1 MNMTAF
7 WDLGKVALKVND
19 LKKMTQFYQEALGL
33 DLMEEKENSVVLG
46 VAADNTP
53 LVELIKLQ
61 SPAARKRTT
70 GLFHLAIL
78 LPTRADLGSI
88 LYHLLTKKYGI
99 DGASDHGYSEAIYF
113 NDPEGNGIE
122 IYRDKELSTWDVRP
136 DGKIEG
142 VTEAMDADGVIGA
155 MVKIYDIIPAGSKM
169 GHVHLTVH
177 DLVETQQFYE
187 NVLGISLK
195 SDFFGQ
201 AKFFAAGN
209 YHHHIGSNMW
219 AGKHLPAAEENQPG
233 LAYFTWVVADSA
245 AYEALKGRLVHAE
258 VSFEEAGNTLIFK
271 DNSGIEIHAVVH
283 QGE

>member
-1 MNMTAF
+1 MTAF

-19 LKKMTQFYQEALGL
+19 LKKMTQFYQEAIGL
-33 DLMEEKENSVVLG
+33 DLLEQKENAAVLG

-53 LVELIKLQ
+53 LVELIQLDAPSDRKL
-61 SPAARKRTT
+61 TT

-88 LYHLLTKKYGI
+88 LYHLLTKKYAI
-99 DGASDHGYSEAIYF
+99 DGASDHGYSEAIYLT
-113 NDPEGNGIE
+113 DPEGNGIE
-122 IYRDKELSTWDVRP
+122 IYRDKERSIWDVRP

-155 MVKIYDIIPAGSKM
+155 MVKIYDGIPSGSIM

-219 AGKHLPAAEENQPG
+219 AGKKLPAAEENQPG
-233 LAYFTWVVADSA
+233 LAYFTWVVADHA
-245 AYEALKGRLVHAE
+245 AYEALKGRLNNE
-258 VSFEEAGNTLIFK
+258 GISFEESANELIFK
-271 DNSGIEIHAVVH
+271 DNSGIEIHAAIH
-283 QGE
+283 QG

>member
-1 MNMTAF
+1 MNMRAF

-19 LKKMTQFYQEALGL
+19 LKKMTQFYQEAIGL

-46 VAADNTP
+46 VAAGNTP
-53 LVELIKLQ
+53 LVELIQL
-61 SPAARKRTT
+61 AAPSNRKRTT

-88 LYHLLTKKYGI
+88 LYHLLTKKYAI
-99 DGASDHGYSEAIYF
+99 DGASDHGYSEAIYL

-122 IYRDKELSTWDVRP
+122 IYRDKDMSDWDIRP

-155 MVKIYDIIPAGSKM
+155 MVKIYDGIPSGSIM

-177 DLVETQQFYE
+177 DLVETQQFYQ

-219 AGKHLPAAEENQPG
+219 AGKQLPAAEKSQPG
-233 LAYFTWVVADSA
+233 T
-245 AYEALKGRLVHAE
+245 G
-258 VSFEEAGNTLIFK
+258 
-271 DNSGIEIHAVVH
+271 
-283 QGE
+283 

>member
-1 MNMTAF
+1 MTAF

-19 LKKMTQFYQEALGL
+19 LKKMTQFYQEAIGL

-46 VAADNTP
+46 VAAGNTP
-53 LVELIKLQ
+53 LVELIQL
-61 SPAARKRTT
+61 AAPSNRKRTT

-88 LYHLLTKKYGI
+88 LYHLLTKKYAI
-99 DGASDHGYSEAIYF
+99 DGASDHGYSEAIYL

-122 IYRDKELSTWDVRP
+122 IYRDKEMSDWDIRP

-155 MVKIYDIIPAGSKM
+155 MVKIYDGIPSGSIM

-177 DLVETQQFYE
+177 DLVETQQFYQ

-201 AKFFAAGN
+201 AKFFAAVT
-209 YHHHIGSNMW
+209 YHRPDGSNGW
-219 AGKHLPAAEENQPG
+219 PGKRFPAAEKSQPG
-233 LAYFTWVVADSA
+233 LAYFTWVVADNT
-245 AYEALKGRLVHAE
+245 AYEALKSRLVQAE
-258 VSFEEAGNTLIFK
+258 VSFEEADNTLIFK
-271 DNSGIEIHAVVH
+271 DNSGIEIHAVIH
-283 QGE
+283 Q

>member
-19 LKKMTQFYQEALGL
+19 LKKMTQFYQEAIGL

-53 LVELIKLQ
+53 LVELIQL
-61 SPAARKRTT
+61 AAPSNRKRTT

-88 LYHLLTKKYGI
+88 LYHLLTKKYAI
-99 DGASDHGYSEAIYF
+99 DGASDHGYSEAIYL

-122 IYRDKELSTWDVRP
+122 IYRDKEMSDWDIRP

-155 MVKIYDIIPAGSKM
+155 MVKIYDGIPSGSIM

-177 DLVETQQFYE
+177 DLVETQQFYQ

-219 AGKHLPAAEENQPG
+219 AGKQFPAAEKSQPG
-233 LAYFTWVVADSA
+233 LAYFTWVVADNT
-245 AYEALKGRLVHAE
+245 AYEALKSRLVQAE
-258 VSFEEAGNTLIFK
+258 VSFEEADNTLIFK
-271 DNSGIEIHAVVH
+271 DNSGIEIHAVIH
-283 QGE
+283 Q

>member
-1 MNMTAF
+1 MTAF

-19 LKKMTQFYQEALGL
+19 LEEMTQFYREAIGL
-33 DLMEEKENSVVLG
+33 DLLEQKENAAVLG

-53 LVELIKLQ
+53 LVELIQLDAP
-61 SPAARKRTT
+61 SDRKRTT

-78 LPTRADLGSI
+78 LPTRAALGSV
-88 LYHLLTKKYGI
+88 LYHLLTKKYAI
-99 DGASDHGYSEAIYF
+99 DGASDHGYSEAIYLH
-113 NDPEGNGIE
+113 DPEGNGIE
-122 IYRDKELSTWDVRP
+122 IYRDKEMSVWDVRP

-155 MVKIYDIIPAGSKM
+155 MVKIYDGIPAGSIM

-177 DLVETQQFYE
+177 DLIETQQFYE

-219 AGKHLPAAEENQPG
+219 AGKQLPPAEETQPG
-233 LAYFTWVVADSA
+233 LAYFTWLVADSA
-245 AYEALKGRLVHAE
+245 AYEALKGRLSNE
-258 VSFEEAGNTLIFK
+258 GISFEESASELIFK
-271 DNSGIEIHAVVH
+271 DNSGIEIHATIH
-283 QGE
+283 H

>member
-1 MNMTAF
+1 MTAF
-7 WDLGKVALKVND
+7 WNLGKVTLKIND

-53 LVELIKLQ
+53 LVELIQL
-61 SPAARKRTT
+61 AAPSDRKRTT

-88 LYHLLTKKYGI
+88 LYHLLTKKYDI
-99 DGASDHGYSEAIYF
+99 DGASDHGYSEAIYLQ
-113 NDPEGNGIE
+113 DPEGNGIE
-122 IYRDKELSTWDVRP
+122 IYRDKELADWDIRP

-155 MVKIYDIIPAGSKM
+155 MVKIYDGIPAGSKM

-233 LAYFTWVVADSA
+233 LAYFTWVVADNA
-245 AYEALKGRLVHAE
+245 AYEALKGRLVQAE
-258 VSFEEAGNTLIFK
+258 VSFEETDNTLIFK

>member
-19 LKKMTQFYQEALGL
+19 LQKMKQFYQEALGL

-53 LVELIKLQ
+53 LVELIQL
-61 SPAARKRTT
+61 AAPSDRKRTT

-78 LPTRADLGSI
+78 LPTRADLGSF

-122 IYRDKELSTWDVRP
+122 IYRDKELSAWDVRP

-155 MVKIYDIIPAGSKM
+155 MVKIYDGIPTGSIM

-233 LAYFTWVVADSA
+233 LVYFTWVVADGA
-245 AYEALKGRLVHAE
+245 AYEALKGRLVQAE
-258 VSFEEAGNTLIFK
+258 VSFEETDNTLIFK
-271 DNSGIEIHAVVH
+271 DNSGIEIHAVIH

>member
-1 MNMTAF
+1 MTAF

-53 LVELIKLQ
+53 LVELIQLQ
-61 SPAARKRTT
+61 TPSSRKRTT

-78 LPTRADLGSI
+78 LPTRADLGSF
-88 LYHLLTKKYGI
+88 LYHLLTNKY
-99 DGASDHGYSEAIYF
+99 DLEGASDHGYSEAIYF
-113 NDPEGNGIE
+113 HDPEDNGIE
-122 IYRDKELSTWDVRP
+122 VYRDKEMSAWDIRP

-142 VTEAMDADGVIGA
+142 VTVAMDADGVIGA
-155 MVKIYDIIPAGSKM
+155 MSKIYDGIPAGSKM

-177 DLVETQQFYE
+177 DLAETQQFYE

-219 AGKHLPAAEENQPG
+219 AGKQLPAARENQPG
-233 LAYFTWVVADSA
+233 LAYFTWVVADKT
-245 AYEALKGRLVHAE
+245 AYEALKGRLVQAE
-258 VSFEEAGNTLIFK
+258 VAFEEADNTLIFK
-271 DNSGIEIHAVVH
+271 DNSGIEIHAVIH
-283 QGE
+283 PGE

>member
-53 LVELIKLQ
+53 LVELIQLAEP
-61 SPAARKRTT
+61 SNRKRTT

-155 MVKIYDIIPAGSKM
+155 MVKIYDSIPAGSKM

-233 LAYFTWVVADSA
+233 LAYFTWVVADNS
-245 AYEALKGRLVHAE
+245 AYEALKGRLVQAE
-258 VSFEEAGNTLIFK
+258 VSFEEADNILIFK

-283 QGE
+283 QG

>member
-19 LKKMTQFYQEALGL
+19 LKKMTQFYQEAIGL

-53 LVELIKLQ
+53 LVELIQL
-61 SPAARKRTT
+61 AAPSNRKRTT

-88 LYHLLTKKYGI
+88 LYHLLTKKYAI
-99 DGASDHGYSEAIYF
+99 DGASDHGYSEAIYL

-122 IYRDKELSTWDVRP
+122 IYRDKDMSDWDIRP

-155 MVKIYDIIPAGSKM
+155 M
-169 GHVHLTVH
+169 GH
-177 DLVETQQFYE
+177 
-187 NVLGISLK
+187 
-195 SDFFGQ
+195 
-201 AKFFAAGN
+201 
-209 YHHHIGSNMW
+209 
-219 AGKHLPAAEENQPG
+219 
-233 LAYFTWVVADSA
+233 
-245 AYEALKGRLVHAE
+245 
-258 VSFEEAGNTLIFK
+258 
-271 DNSGIEIHAVVH
+271 
-283 QGE
+283 

>member
-1 MNMTAF
+1 M
-7 WDLGKVALKVND
+7 
-19 LKKMTQFYQEALGL
+19 
-33 DLMEEKENSVVLG
+33 
-46 VAADNTP
+46 
-53 LVELIKLQ
+53 
-61 SPAARKRTT
+61 
-70 GLFHLAIL
+70 
-78 LPTRADLGSI
+78 GSI

-122 IYRDKELSTWDVRP
+122 IYRDKEMSTWDVRP

-155 MVKIYDIIPAGSKM
+155 MVKIYDGIPSGSIM

-219 AGKHLPAAEENQPG
+219 AGKHLPTAEANQPG
-233 LAYFTWVVADSA
+233 LAYFTWVVADGA
-245 AYEALKGRLVHAE
+245 AYEALKGRLNNEGFRLKKRTTHLSSKTTAA
-258 VSFEEAGNTLIFK
+258 SRSTLSSTK
-271 DNSGIEIHAVVH
+271 ENN
-283 QGE
+283 

>member
-46 VAADNTP
+46 VAAGNTP
-53 LVELIKLQ
+53 LVELIQLH

-122 IYRDKELSTWDVRP
+122 IYRDKELSAWDVRP

-155 MVKIYDIIPAGSKM
+155 MVKIYDGIPSGSIM

-201 AKFFAAGN
+201 AKFFASGN

-233 LAYFTWVVADSA
+233 LAYFTWVVADGT
-245 AYEALKGRLVHAE
+245 AYEALKDRLVHGE
-258 VSFEEAGNTLIFK
+258 VSFEETDNTLIFK
-271 DNSGIEIHAVVH
+271 DNSGIEIHAGIH
-283 QGE
+283 HG

>member
-1 MNMTAF
+1 MTAF

-19 LKKMTQFYQEALGL
+19 LEKMTKFYQEAIGL
-33 DLMEEKENSVVLG
+33 DLLEQKDNTAILG

-53 LVELIKLQ
+53 LVELVQLGAP
-61 SPAARKRTT
+61 SNRKRTT

-88 LYHLLTKKYGI
+88 LYHLLTKKYDI
-99 DGASDHGYSEAIYF
+99 DGASDHGYSEAIYLH
-113 NDPEGNGIE
+113 DPEDNGIE
-122 IYRDKELSTWDVRP
+122 IYRDKDQSEWDIRP

-155 MVKIYDIIPAGSKM
+155 MTKIYDGIPAGSIM

-177 DLVETQQFYE
+177 DLAETQQFYE
-187 NVLGISLK
+187 NVLGIALK

-219 AGKHLPAAEENQPG
+219 AGKHLPSAEENQPG
-233 LAYFTWVVADSA
+233 LAYFTWVVADDA
-245 AYEALKGRLVHAE
+245 AYEALKGRLVQGE
-258 VSFEEAGNTLIFK
+258 VSFEEADNTLIFK

-283 QGE
+283 QGQ

>member
-1 MNMTAF
+1 MTAF

-53 LVELIKLQ
+53 LVELIQL
-61 SPAARKRTT
+61 AAPSNRKRTT

-122 IYRDKELSTWDVRP
+122 IYRDKEMSAWDVRP

-155 MVKIYDIIPAGSKM
+155 MVKIYDGIPVGSKM

-187 NVLGISLK
+187 NVLGITLK

-201 AKFFAAGN
+201 AKFFAARN

-233 LAYFTWVVADSA
+233 LAYFTWVVADNA
-245 AYEALKGRLVHAE
+245 AYEALKGRLVQAE
-258 VSFEEAGNTLIFK
+258 VSFEEKDNTLIFK
-271 DNSGIEIHAVVH
+271 DNSSIEIHAVIH

>member
-1 MNMTAF
+1 MTAF

-53 LVELIKLQ
+53 LVELIQLAEP
-61 SPAARKRTT
+61 SNRKRTT

-122 IYRDKELSTWDVRP
+122 IYRDKELSAWDVRP

-142 VTEAMDADGVIGA
+142 VTEAMDVDGVIGA
-155 MVKIYDIIPAGSKM
+155 MVKIYDGIPAGSIM

-233 LAYFTWVVADSA
+233 LAYFTWVVADNT
-245 AYEALKGRLVHAE
+245 AYEALKGRLNNE
-258 VSFEEAGNTLIFK
+258 GISFEEAGNTLIFK
-271 DNSGIEIHAVVH
+271 DNSGIEIHAVIH
-283 QGE
+283 PGE

>member
-1 MNMTAF
+1 MTAF

-53 LVELIKLQ
+53 LVELIQLDAP
-61 SPAARKRTT
+61 SNRKRTT

-122 IYRDKELSTWDVRP
+122 IYRDKELSAWDVRP

-155 MVKIYDIIPAGSKM
+155 MVKIYDGIPAGSIM

-233 LAYFTWVVADSA
+233 LAYFTWVVADNV
-245 AYEALKGRLVHAE
+245 AYEALKGRLVQAE
-258 VSFEEAGNTLIFK
+258 VSFEEKDNTLIFK
-271 DNSGIEIHAVVH
+271 DNSSIEIHAVIH
-283 QGE
+283 QSE

>member
-1 MNMTAF
+1 MTAF

-19 LKKMTQFYQEALGL
+19 LEKMAQFYQEALGL

-46 VAADNTP
+46 VAADNMP
-53 LVELIKLQ
+53 LVELIQL
-61 SPAARKRTT
+61 AAPSDRKRTT

-122 IYRDKELSTWDVRP
+122 IYRDKETSAWDVRP

-155 MVKIYDIIPAGSKM
+155 MVKIYDGIPAGSKM

-219 AGKHLPAAEENQPG
+219 AGKHLPTAEANQPG
-233 LAYFTWVVADSA
+233 LAYFTWMVADNT
-245 AYEALKGRLVHAE
+245 AYEALKGRLNNE
-258 VSFEEAGNTLIFK
+258 GISFEETDNTLIFK

-283 QGE
+283 QG

>member
-1 MNMTAF
+1 MTAF

-53 LVELIKLQ
+53 LVELIQLDAP
-61 SPAARKRTT
+61 SNRKRTT

-122 IYRDKELSTWDVRP
+122 IYRDKEMSDWDIRP

-155 MVKIYDIIPAGSKM
+155 MVKIYDGIPSGSIM

-233 LAYFTWVVADSA
+233 LAYFTWVVADNV
-245 AYEALKGRLVHAE
+245 AYEALKGRLVQAE
-258 VSFEEAGNTLIFK
+258 VSFEEKDNTLIFK
-271 DNSGIEIHAVVH
+271 DNSGIEIHAVIH
-283 QGE
+283 Q

>member
-1 MNMTAF
+1 MTAF

-53 LVELIKLQ
+53 LVELIQLAEP
-61 SPAARKRTT
+61 SNRKRTT

-122 IYRDKELSTWDVRP
+122 IYRDKELSAWDVRP

-155 MVKIYDIIPAGSKM
+155 MVKIYDGIPAGSIM

-233 LAYFTWVVADSA
+233 LAYFTWVVADNV
-245 AYEALKGRLVHAE
+245 AYEALKGRLVQAE
-258 VSFEEAGNTLIFK
+258 VSFEEKDNTLIFK
-271 DNSGIEIHAVVH
+271 DNSSIEIHAVIH
-283 QGE
+283 QSE

>member
-1 MNMTAF
+1 MTAF
-7 WDLGKVALKVND
+7 WDLGKVALKVTD
-19 LKKMTQFYQEALGL
+19 LEKMTQFYQEAIGL
-33 DLMEEKENSVVLG
+33 DLLEEKAGSVTLG

-53 LVELIKLQ
+53 LVELIQLDAP
-61 SPAARKRTT
+61 SNRKRTT

-88 LYHLLTKKYGI
+88 LYHLLTKKYNI
-99 DGASDHGYSEAIYF
+99 DGASDHGYSEAIYL

-122 IYRDKELSTWDVRP
+122 IYRDKEMSAWDVRP
-136 DGKIEG
+136 EGKIEG

-155 MVKIYDIIPAGSKM
+155 MVKLYEGIPAGSIM

-219 AGKHLPAAEENQPG
+219 AGKHLPSAEENQPG
-233 LAYFTWVVADSA
+233 LAYFTWVVADDA
-245 AYEALKGRLVHAE
+245 AYEALKGRLVQGE
-258 VSFEEAGNTLIFK
+258 VSFEEADNTLIFK

-283 QGE
+283 QGQ

>member
-1 MNMTAF
+1 MTAF

-19 LKKMTQFYQEALGL
+19 LEKMTQFYQEAIGL
-33 DLMEEKENSVVLG
+33 DVMEEKAGSVTLG

-53 LVELIKLQ
+53 LVELIQLDAP
-61 SPAARKRTT
+61 SERKRTT

-88 LYHLLTKKYGI
+88 LYHLLTNKYDI
-99 DGASDHGYSEAIYF
+99 DGASDHGYSEAVYLH
-113 NDPEGNGIE
+113 DPEGNGIE
-122 IYRDKELSTWDVRP
+122 IYRDKEMSVWDMRP

-155 MVKIYDIIPAGSKM
+155 MVKIYDGIPSGSIM

-187 NVLGISLK
+187 NALGISLK
-195 SDFFGQ
+195 SNFFGQ

-233 LAYFTWVVADSA
+233 LAYFTWVVADHA
-245 AYEALKGRLVHAE
+245 AYAALKGRLNNE
-258 VSFEEAGNTLIFK
+258 GISFLETANTLIFK
-271 DNSGIEIHAVVH
+271 DNSGVEIHAVIH
-283 QGE
+283 QGQ

>member
-19 LKKMTQFYQEALGL
+19 LKKMTQFYHEAIGL

-53 LVELIKLQ
+53 LVELIQL
-61 SPAARKRTT
+61 AAPSNRKRTT

-88 LYHLLTKKYGI
+88 LYHLLTKKYAI
-99 DGASDHGYSEAIYF
+99 DGASDHGYSEAIYL

-122 IYRDKELSTWDVRP
+122 IYRDKEMSDWDIRP

-155 MVKIYDIIPAGSKM
+155 MVKIYDGIPSGSIM

-177 DLVETQQFYE
+177 DLVETQQFYQ

-219 AGKHLPAAEENQPG
+219 AGKQLPAAEKSQPG
-233 LAYFTWVVADSA
+233 LAYFTWVVADNT
-245 AYEALKGRLVHAE
+245 AYEALKSRLVQAE
-258 VSFEEAGNTLIFK
+258 ASFEEADNTLIFK
-271 DNSGIEIHAVVH
+271 DNSGIEIHAVIH
-283 QGE
+283 Q